1 MGLSFQE
8 IKDDP
13 ADLIRRSVNKLYS
26 LWLTWTYPFAS
37 IGKNVSIHYSC
48 ELVRPV
54 AKDISLGD
62 RVTLGRDVWL
72 NVACKDLRTKPAIIL
87 EDGCCIGRRCMIT
100 ARNQVRIGCN
110 TIFGPS
116 VLIADHNH
124 AYEDVNL
131 PIQQQGIEK
140 GGTVRIEEGCWLGYG
155 AAVLCT
161 KGELVIGRNSVI
173 GANSVVTRSVP
184 PYCVVAGNPSKIVKH
199 FDVQSKRWLKGAPA
213 ISTREAEPD
222 DNQVSRLEALAVPQ
236 L

>member
-8 IKDDP
+8 VKEDP
-13 ADLIRRSVNKLYS
+13 AELVRRSVNKLHS
-26 LWLTWTYPFAS
+26 LWLTWTYAFAS
-37 IGKNVSIHYSC
+37 IGKNVSIHYTC
-48 ELVRPV
+48 ELARPY
-54 AKDISLGD
+54 AREISLGN

-72 NVACKDLRTKPAIIL
+72 NVACKEVRTKPAIVL

-100 ARNQVRIGCN
+100 ARNQIRIGRN

-124 AYEDVNL
+124 AYEDVNV
-131 PIQQQGIEK
+131 PIQLQGIQR
-140 GGTVRIEEGCWLGYG
+140 GGTVWIEEGCWLGYG

-173 GANSVVTRSVP
+173 GANAVVTRSVP

-199 FDVQSKRWLKGAPA
+199 YDVERKRWVTGAPA
-213 ISTREAEPD
+213 ISAHQAETSD
-222 DNQVSRLEALAVPQ
+222 DQVSSSEDLPVLQV
-236 L
+236 